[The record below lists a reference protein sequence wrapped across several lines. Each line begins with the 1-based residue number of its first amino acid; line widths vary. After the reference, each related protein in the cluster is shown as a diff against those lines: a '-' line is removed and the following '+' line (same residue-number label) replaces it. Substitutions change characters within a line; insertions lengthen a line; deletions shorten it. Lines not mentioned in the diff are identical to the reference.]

1 MELNAS
7 SVGYVGCGRVGY
19 VCVCFVRACVC
30 VWGGGG
36 GGLAVLCGLVMHVQ
50 CVQFSPV
57 HVEYVRYQ

>member
-1 MELNAS
+1 M
-7 SVGYVGCGRVGY
+7 
-19 VCVCFVRACVC
+19 CVC
-30 VWGGGG
+30 VLCVHVCAYGGGG